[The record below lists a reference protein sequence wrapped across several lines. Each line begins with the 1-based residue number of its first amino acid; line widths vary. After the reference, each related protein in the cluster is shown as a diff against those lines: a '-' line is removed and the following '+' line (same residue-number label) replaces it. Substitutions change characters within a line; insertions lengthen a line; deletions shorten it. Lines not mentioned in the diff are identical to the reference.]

1 MLEDQFA
8 KPKGWMGKAVGRFME
23 FENDDLADWTQS
35 FLQINEND
43 TILEIGFGAGGG
55 LASLAKAYPSAELIG
70 VDPSEAMVEMAVS
83 KLQKIRQ
90 HQQVLLTHGPAQ
102 VIKNFNLTFDKVYAI
117 NNITFW
123 EDPVGTLRHIHE
135 YMNKGGK
142 IALTLCPH
150 EEGATDDTTEVLG
163 GQLTSLLTD
172 SGFSQIEVFIKPTK
186 PNNTVCAVAM
196 R

>member
-1 MLEDQFA
+1 MLKDQFV
-8 KPKGWMGKAVGRFME
+8 KPNGWIGKAVGQFME
-23 FENDDLADWTQS
+23 FENNELADWTQS

-43 TILEIGFGAGGG
+43 TIFEIGFGAGGG

-83 KLQKIRQ
+83 KLQRIGN
-90 HQQVLLTHGPAQ
+90 HQQILLTHGPAQ
-102 VIKNFNLTFDKVYAI
+102 IIKNFNLRFDKVYAV

-123 EDPVGTLRHIHE
+123 EDPVDTLTHIHDS
-135 YMNKGGK
+135 MNQGGI

-163 GQLTSLLTD
+163 GQFTSLLTEA
-172 SGFSQIEVFIKPTK
+172 GFSQIEVFIKPTK